1 MQKEFQERE
10 DMIQL
15 LQENIE
21 KLDTLIYFLSGDFF
35 TIHPKKK
42 MLDELYFNIQQ
53 HKFYFISYVIMSKR

>member
-1 MQKEFQERE
+1 MLKEIQEK
-10 DMIQL
+10 DTFQL

-21 KLDTLIYFLSGDFF
+21 NWIRLSIFWVGIFLQF
-35 TIHPKKK
+35 TPKKK

>member
-21 KLDTLIYFLSGDFF
+21 KLDTLIYFLVGIFLQF
-35 TIHPKKK
+35 TPKKK
-42 MLDELYFNIQQ
+42 MLNELYFSIQQ
-53 HKFYFISYVIMSKR
+53 RKLHFS

>member
-21 KLDTLIYFLSGDFF
+21 KLDTLIYFLGGDFF
-35 TIHPKKK
+35 TIHPKKRK
-42 MLDELYFNIQQ
+42 CWTNYISISNSTNFILY
-53 HKFYFISYVIMSKR
+53 HM